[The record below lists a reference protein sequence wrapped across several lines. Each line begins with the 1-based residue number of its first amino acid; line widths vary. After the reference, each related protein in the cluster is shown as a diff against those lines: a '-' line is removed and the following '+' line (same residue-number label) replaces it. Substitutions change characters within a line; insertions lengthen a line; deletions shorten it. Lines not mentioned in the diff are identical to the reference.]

1 MFKRKQEQSD
11 LKLLRIELTRVTL
24 SSGEH
29 FLIVEPVTLLAKRLY
44 RSDGYV
50 FVHEFDSVSHF
61 RKNLIRK
68 DLITRVEDYSFVFR
82 CDDLRKS
89 SDRFNETCKK
99 ENTEHGLVI
108 MYGKE

>member
-1 MFKRKQEQSD
+1 MFKRKQEQPD
-11 LKLLRIELTRVTL
+11 LKLLRIELSKVTL
-24 SSGEH
+24 SNGEY
-29 FLIVEPVTLLAKRLY
+29 FLVVEPVTLLAKRLY
-44 RSDGYV
+44 RSDGYI

-68 DLITRVEDYSFVFR
+68 DLITRVEDYPFIFR